1 MKNLYSDTIVAPA
14 TIPGT
19 GAISI
24 IRVSGPDAF
33 RAADAVVSLKSGS
46 ISEKDGYTIHYG
58 EVVIPSEAEGSPELL
73 DEVLVSVFRAPHSYT
88 GEDSVEFSTHAS
100 AYIVSE
106 LIRLLTEA
114 GCRMA
119 EPGEFTKRAFLN
131 GKMDLAQAEAV
142 ADVISSTTQ
151 ASHRVAMNQLRGGF
165 SKELEGLRTQLL
177 EMASLLELELDFSEE
192 DVEFAD
198 RKKLICLVEGTL
210 SHVEKLAASF
220 HQGNM
225 LKSGIPVAIVGAVN
239 AGKSSLLNALL
250 GDERAIVSS
259 VEGTTR
265 DTIEEILQ
273 IEGLSFR
280 FIDTAGI
287 RESEDTVEKI
297 GIERTYSK
305 ISAAE
310 VILGVLDS
318 SKNPVD
324 FEADLRLILDKISGS
339 SATVFLLLN
348 KADKL
353 SSCDINNFV
362 ILTNNIVTP
371 LDIKADI
378 LLLSAKTGLGLEEL
392 KSALFASQKEL
403 LTAESGTLVTK
414 LRHYEALTASA
425 SSLRRTAE
433 ALRTGIPTDLVAED
447 LRAAIASVN
456 LILGK
461 DLGLSPESVLHNIFA
476 HHCIGK

>member
-24 IRVSGPDAF
+24 IRVSGLDAF

-88 GEDSVEFSTHAS
+88 GEDSVEISTHAS

-142 ADVISSTTQ
+142 ADVISSTTK

-165 SKELEGLRTQLL
+165 SKELESLRTQLL

-198 RKKLICLVEGTL
+198 REKLIGLVNNTL
-210 SHVEKLAASF
+210 AHVEKLAASF
-220 HQGNM
+220 RQGNM

-239 AGKSSLLNALL
+239 AGKSSLLNTLL

-305 ISAAE
+305 ISSAE
-310 VILGVLDS
+310 VVLGVLDS

-324 FEADLRLILDKISGS
+324 FEADLRLILNKISGS

-362 ILTNNIVTP
+362 TLTNNIVTS
-371 LDIKADI
+371 LDIKANI
-378 LLLSAKTGLGLEEL
+378 LSISAKTGFGLEEL
-392 KSALFASQKEL
+392 KSALFASEKEL
-403 LTAESGTLVTK
+403 LTAESGTLVTN
-414 LRHYEALTASA
+414 LRHYEALTSSA

-433 ALRTGIPTDLVAED
+433 ALHTGIPTDLVAED

-461 DLGLSPESVLHNIFA
+461 DLGLSPEQVLHNIFA

>member
-24 IRVSGPDAF
+24 IRVSGPEAF

-58 EVVIPSEAEGSPELL
+58 SVYASDKTLL
-73 DEVLVSVFRAPHSYT
+73 DTVLVSVFRAPHSYT
-88 GEDSVEFSTHAS
+88 GEDSVEISTHAS

-198 RKKLICLVEGTL
+198 REKLIGLVEGTL

-220 HQGNM
+220 HHGNM

-324 FEADLRLILDKISGS
+324 FEADLRLIMDKISGS
-339 SATVFLLLN
+339 SASVFLLLN

-353 SSCDINNFV
+353 SNCDINNFV
-362 ILTNNIVTP
+362 TMTNNIVISF
-371 LDIKADI
+371 DFKANI
-378 LLLSAKTGLGLEEL
+378 LALSAKTGSGLEEL
-392 KSALFASQKEL
+392 KSALFASEKAL
-403 LTAESGTLVTK
+403 LTAESGTLVTN

-425 SSLRRTAE
+425 SSLRRTAD
-433 ALRTGIPTDLVAED
+433 ALQSGIPTDLVAED

>member
-1 MKNLYSDTIVAPA
+1 MQNLYQDTIVAPA

-33 RAADAVVSLKSGS
+33 RAVDAVVSLKSGS
-46 ISEKDGYTIHYG
+46 ISEKEGYTIHYG
-58 EVVIPSEAEGSPELL
+58 IVVIPSEAEGSPELL
-73 DEVLVSVFRAPHSYT
+73 DEVLVSVFRAHHSYT
-88 GEDSVEFSTHAS
+88 GEDSVEISTHAS

-106 LIRLLTEA
+106 LIRLLTNA

-165 SKELEGLRTQLL
+165 SKELEGLRTELL

-198 RKKLICLVEGTL
+198 REKLIGLVKNTL

-220 HQGNM
+220 RQGNM

-305 ISAAE
+305 ISSAE

-318 SKNPVD
+318 SKNPAD
-324 FEADLRLILDKISGS
+324 FEADLRLLLDKVSGS
-339 SATVFLLLN
+339 SASLILILN

-353 SSCDINNFV
+353 SSHDINNFV
-362 ILTNNIVTP
+362 TLSNNIVVS

-378 LLLSAKTGLGLEEL
+378 LPLSAKTGFGIEEL
-392 KSALFASQKEL
+392 KSALFASEKAL
-403 LTAESGTLVTK
+403 LTAESGTLVTN

-425 SSLRRTAE
+425 SSLRRTAA
-433 ALRTGIPTDLVAED
+433 ALQDGIPTDLVAED
-447 LRAAIASVN
+447 LRAAISSVN

>member
-24 IRVSGPDAF
+24 IRVSGPEAF
-33 RAADAVVSLKSGS
+33 SAVDAVVSLKSGT
-46 ISEKDGYTIHYG
+46 ISEADGYTIHFG
-58 EVVIPSEAEGSPELL
+58 EVSGDGDSLL
-73 DEVLVSVFRAPHSYT
+73 DTVLVSVFRAPHSYT
-88 GEDSVEFSTHAS
+88 GEDSVEISTHAS
-100 AYIVSE
+100 TYIVSE
-106 LIRLLTEA
+106 LIRLLIQV

-119 EPGEFTKRAFLN
+119 GPGEFTKRAFLN

-142 ADVISSTTQ
+142 ADVISSTTE
-151 ASHRVAMNQLRGGF
+151 ASHRIAMNQLRGGF
-165 SKELEGLRTQLL
+165 SKELEGLRSELL

-192 DVEFAD
+192 DVEFAN
-198 RKKLICLVEGTL
+198 REKLIGLVEGTL

-220 HQGNM
+220 RAGNM
-225 LKSGIPVAIVGAVN
+225 IKSGIPVAIVGAVN

-250 GDERAIVSS
+250 GDDRAIVSS

-273 IEGLSFR
+273 VDGLAYR

-287 RESEDTVEKI
+287 RVSKDSVEKI
-297 GIERTYSK
+297 GIERTYQK
-305 ISAAE
+305 ISTAE
-310 VILGVLDS
+310 VVFGVLDCS
-318 SKNPVD
+318 QPEPLFKASLELLLGKTKGYGN
-324 FEADLRLILDKISGS
+324 AL
-339 SATVFLLLN
+339 FLLLN

-353 SSCDINNFV
+353 SQNDINNFV
-362 ILTNNIVTP
+362 TLTNNIVT
-371 LDIKADI
+371 LSDIKAVI
-378 LLLSAKTGLGLEEL
+378 LPVSAKTGFGLEAL
-392 KSALFASQKEL
+392 KQSLSASEKAL
-403 LTAESGTLVTK
+403 LKAESGTLVTN

-425 SSLRRTAE
+425 HSLRATAQ
-433 ALRTGIPTDLVAED
+433 ALRSGIPTDLVAED

-456 LILGK
+456 LILGH
-461 DLGLSPESVLHNIFA
+461 DLGLSPESVLHDIFA

>member
-88 GEDSVEFSTHAS
+88 GEDSVEISTHAS

-119 EPGEFTKRAFLN
+119 EPGEFTKRTFLN

-198 RKKLICLVEGTL
+198 REKLIGLVKNTL

-220 HQGNM
+220 RQGNM
-225 LKSGIPVAIVGAVN
+225 LKNGIPVAIVGAVN

-273 IEGLSFR
+273 IDGLSFR

-297 GIERTYSK
+297 GIERTYRK
-305 ISAAE
+305 ISSAE
-310 VILGVLDS
+310 VVLGVLDS
-318 SKNPVD
+318 SKNRAN
-324 FEADLRLILDKISGS
+324 FEADLRLLLDKISGS
-339 SATVFLLLN
+339 PASIFLLLN

-353 SSCDINNFV
+353 SQHDINNFV
-362 ILTNNIVTP
+362 ILANNIVTS
-371 LDIKADI
+371 LNIKADI
-378 LLLSAKTGLGLEEL
+378 LSLSAKTGLGLEGL
-392 KSALFASQKEL
+392 KSALFASQKDL
-403 LTAESGTLVTK
+403 LTAESGTLVTN
-414 LRHYEALTASA
+414 LRHYEALTQSA
-425 SSLRRTAE
+425 SSMKRTAT
-433 ALRTGIPTDLVAED
+433 ALRSGIPTDLVAED

-461 DLGLSPESVLHNIFA
+461 DLGLSPEQVLHNIFA